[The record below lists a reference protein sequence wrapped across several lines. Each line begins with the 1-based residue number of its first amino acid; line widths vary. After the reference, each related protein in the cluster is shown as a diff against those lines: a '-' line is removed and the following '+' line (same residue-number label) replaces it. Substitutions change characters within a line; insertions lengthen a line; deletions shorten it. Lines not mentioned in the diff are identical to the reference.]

1 MSVIAYM
8 ETAYQSKDD
17 KKINKYHLVLEIS
30 LTVFK
35 CISQVYWVLIKTLA
49 NLENLLE
56 LYLVIDYWYFQLNN
70 LLFLVPINAHTL

>member
-30 LTVFK
+30 LTGIEMYFTGLLG
-35 CISQVYWVLIKTLA
+35 IDQMLA

>member
-1 MSVIAYM
+1 MYFTGLLGIDQM
-8 ETAYQSKDD
+8 
-17 KKINKYHLVLEIS
+17 
-30 LTVFK
+30 
-35 CISQVYWVLIKTLA
+35 LA

>member
-1 MSVIAYM
+1 MPTWELLINQKMTVLK
-8 ETAYQSKDD
+8 KD
-17 KKINKYHLVLEIS
+17 KYHLVLEIS
-30 LTVFK
+30 LTVLK
-35 CISQVYWVLIKTLA
+35 CISQVYWVLIKMLA